1 MSSPFDNKS
10 TTMSIHEFRRLFYSR
25 QHFPKFL
32 FGIMVFSSVAGYQS
46 MKFYTDT
53 RRERQRQIYEEAYEN
68 HPETQRE
75 RLMALT
81 SRLTRRLTNSLGHP
95 SNIQRQVTKFW

>member
-10 TTMSIHEFRRLFYSR
+10 TARSIQELRKLFYSR

-32 FGIMVFSSVAGYQS
+32 LGIMAFSGVAGYQS
-46 MKFYTDT
+46 IKLYMETKM
-53 RRERQRQIYEEAYEN
+53 ERQRQIYEEAYYN
-68 HPETQRE
+68 HPETQSE

-81 SRLTRRLTNSLGHP
+81 SRLTRRLTNNLSQP
-95 SNIQRQVTKFW
+95 STIQRQVTKFW

>member
-1 MSSPFDNKS
+1 
-10 TTMSIHEFRRLFYSR
+10 
-25 QHFPKFL
+25 
-32 FGIMVFSSVAGYQS
+32 MVVSGVAGYQTIKLY
-46 MKFYTDT
+46 MDT
-53 RRERQRQIYEEAYEN
+53 KMERQRRIYEEAYYN

-81 SRLTRRLTNSLGHP
+81 SRLTRRLTNNLGQP